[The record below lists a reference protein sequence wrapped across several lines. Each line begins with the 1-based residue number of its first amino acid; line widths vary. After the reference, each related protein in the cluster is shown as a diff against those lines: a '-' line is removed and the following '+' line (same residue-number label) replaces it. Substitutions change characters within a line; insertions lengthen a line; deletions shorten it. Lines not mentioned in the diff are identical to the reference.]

1 MRIKAKELRRKCQ
14 PCLENMQHRIH
25 NQEMLLEER
34 DRRRYWR
41 IEVLYACDNFR
52 ETFKGIGFDLDRI
65 IFPSH
70 RRVNKR
76 IGTQAYVK
84 KPDRNKYHII
94 RHGKDKWRIVKAKKK
109 KPQKYWLRSVEFDTS
124 NGYFR
129 ELGGKWY
136 RMACYD
142 FGCDACD
149 FQGFCRMGHH
159 EQSFCGIARSVGFT
173 LHGNCWKE
181 VVDDKKSA
189 VEYTPT
195 TNNTPTH
202 ED

>member
-1 MRIKAKELRRKCQ
+1 MRIKDKELRRKCQ

-76 IGTQAYVK
+76 IGTWGYMVT
-84 KPDRNKYHII
+84 PDRNKYHII
-94 RHGKDKWRIVKAKKK
+94 RHGKDKWRIVKAKLK
-109 KPQKYWLRSVEFDTS
+109 
-124 NGYFR
+124 
-129 ELGGKWY
+129 
-136 RMACYD
+136 
-142 FGCDACD
+142 
-149 FQGFCRMGHH
+149 
-159 EQSFCGIARSVGFT
+159 
-173 LHGNCWKE
+173 GNNQRLE
-181 VVDDKKSA
+181 R
-189 VEYTPT
+189 P
-195 TNNTPTH
+195 
-202 ED
+202 

>member
-1 MRIKAKELRRKCQ
+1 MRIKEKELRRKCK
-14 PCLENMQHRIH
+14 PFLENKRHRIH
-25 NQEMLLEER
+25 NKRMLIKELWSR
-34 DRRRYWR
+34 MYWR
-41 IEVLYACDNFR
+41 EAVLYACDNFE
-52 ETFKGIGFDLDRI
+52 ETFKDGFDLGRI

-84 KPDRNKYHII
+84 NPDRNKYHII

-149 FQGFCRMGHH
+149 FQSFCRMGHH